1 MAQKLLALIARVIL
15 LYLQPCPP
23 NLSVYAVIF
32 DERGLISFLGHMM
45 SGAI

>member
-1 MAQKLLALIARVIL
+1 VAQKLLAAIARVIL

-23 NLSVYAVIF
+23 DLSVYAVIF
-32 DERGLISFLGHMM
+32 DERGLISGLGDMM